1 MGTPKFTQCSCIYHL
16 IPKQEF
22 RMLIYVY
29 SLLNRFQ
36 TKKTLASTMYKIL
49 EFLDQSLN
57 QGVLNNSLLF
67 DTCNKPKKVGLFITI
82 SYMR

>member
-1 MGTPKFTQCSCIYHL
+1 METPKFTQCSCIYHL

-22 RMLIYVY
+22 RMLMYVY

-36 TKKTLASTMYKIL
+36 TKETLASTMYKIL

-57 QGVLNNSLLF
+57 
-67 DTCNKPKKVGLFITI
+67 
-82 SYMR
+82 